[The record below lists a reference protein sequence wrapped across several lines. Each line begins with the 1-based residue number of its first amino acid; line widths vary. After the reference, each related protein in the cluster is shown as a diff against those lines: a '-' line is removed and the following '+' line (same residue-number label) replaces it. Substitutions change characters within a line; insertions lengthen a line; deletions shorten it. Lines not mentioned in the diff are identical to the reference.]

1 MELRVNLREANQH
14 LSRYVR
20 AVEAGGV
27 VVITRR
33 GQPIA
38 RLVPEPASRQLTP
51 EQSEARE
58 RTRQRMATGY
68 ALGGNRIDRDALH
81 ER

>member
-20 AVEAGGV
+20 AVEAGDV

-38 RLVPEPASRQLTP
+38 RLVPEPLSRELTQ
-51 EQSEARE
+51 EQRDARQRTRE
-58 RTRQRMATGY
+58 RTAAGY
-68 ALGGNRIDRDALH
+68 PLGGEKVDREELH

>member
-1 MELRVNLREANQH
+1 MELRVTLREANQH
-14 LSRYVR
+14 LSRYVN
-20 AVEAGGV
+20 AVEAGDV

-38 RLVPEPASRQLTP
+38 RLVPETSARQLSP
-51 EQSEARE
+51 EQKAARQRTRE
-58 RTRQRMATGY
+58 RTTAGY
-68 ALGGNRIDRDALH
+68 ALGGERPDRDALH

>member
-20 AVEAGGV
+20 AVESGDV

-38 RLVPEPASRQLTP
+38 RLVQEPSSRQLSP
-51 EQSEARE
+51 AQSDARQRTRE
-58 RTRQRMATGY
+58 RTASGY
-68 ALGGNRIDRDALH
+68 PLGGDRIDRDALH

>member
-1 MELRVNLREANQH
+1 MELRVTLREANQH

-20 AVEAGGV
+20 AVEEGIV

-38 RLVPEPASRQLTP
+38 RLVAEPSAKVLTE
-51 EQSEARE
+51 EQREARARTRE
-58 RTRQRMATGY
+58 RTARGY
-68 ALGGNRIDRDALH
+68 PLGGDRVDRGTLH

>member
-14 LSRYVR
+14 LSRYVK
-20 AVEAGGV
+20 AVESGDV

-33 GQPIA
+33 GHAVA
-38 RLVPEPASRQLTP
+38 RLVSESSVKALTE
-51 EQSEARE
+51 EQREAQVRTRE
-58 RTRQRMATGY
+58 RTSRGY
-68 ALGGNRIDRDALH
+68 PLGGDRVDREALY

>member
-1 MELRVNLREANQH
+1 MEVRINLREANQH

-20 AVEAGGV
+20 AVEAGDV

-38 RLVPEPASRQLTP
+38 RLVAEPTTRQLTE
-51 EQSEARE
+51 EQCAARQRTRE
-58 RTRQRMATGY
+58 RTAVGY
-68 ALGGNRIDRDALH
+68 LLGGERLDRESLH